1 MPRST
6 STTTDLAMTVMT
18 EIAIYASG
26 LVTGVLTARL
36 LMPEGRGAVAA
47 ILFWPQ
53 LLAAIGL
60 LSLNDAATF
69 RIGTTPTRAET
80 IVRSALF
87 MALPLAGVSVL
98 VAYHALPLLLGDG
111 RAHLLPIARTYLLV
125 FVPFNYLALVLL
137 SRDQGELRFARYN
150 ALRFL
155 MPATYL
161 VGLGV
166 LWATDRVSVGGVVGA
181 NCAAV
186 VIAALVRL
194 VLQPGLVSGW
204 PSRQEASALVK
215 LSARLHAG
223 TVLLFAAEQADKLV
237 VLMLWD
243 DVALGQYVVAL
254 TVAASGLAVVTTALR
269 RVLYPHLARRQGT
282 ADATGLLARTVRY
295 TTLAIAAVSV
305 PLVLG
310 MPSIIA
316 TVFGPA
322 YADATGPAMVLVIA
336 YGLIGLKSVVMDGVR
351 GIGEPET
358 AAATAGVSVTVFLI
372 VAWLIGTRHGL
383 AGVGMAL
390 ALANA
395 VALGYTIRHLSR
407 RWRVAPRDL
416 WGLDLRTLG
425 ELRRILLP
433 LPKARSQAH

>member
-18 EIAIYASG
+18 EIAIYACG
-26 LVTGVLTARL
+26 LATGVLTARL

-53 LLAAIGL
+53 LLAAVGL
-60 LSLNDAATF
+60 LSLNDAATY
-69 RIGTTPTRAET
+69 RIGTTPARAET
-80 IVRSALF
+80 IIRSSLF
-87 MALPLAGVSVL
+87 MALPLAGVSTL
-98 VAYHALPLLLGDG
+98 VVYHALPLLLGDS

-125 FVPFNYLALVLL
+125 FVPFNYLGLLLL

-150 ALRFL
+150 AMRFL
-155 MPATYL
+155 LPATYL
-161 VGLGV
+161 VGLAV
-166 LWATDRVSVGGVVGA
+166 LWATDHVSVGGVVGA

-186 VIAALVRL
+186 VIAALARL

-215 LSARLHAG
+215 LSVRLHVG

-237 VLMLWD
+237 VLTLWD
-243 DVALGQYVVAL
+243 DAALGQYVIAL

-269 RVLYPHLARRQGT
+269 RVLYPHLAHRQGSAGA
-282 ADATGLLARTVRY
+282 ADLLARTVRY
-295 TTLAIAAVSV
+295 TSLAIVIVSV
-305 PLVLG
+305 PMMVG
-310 MPSIIA
+310 MPTIIA
-316 TVFGPA
+316 TVFGSA
-322 YADATGPAMVLVIA
+322 YADATRPAMVLVIA
-336 YGLIGLKSVVMDGVR
+336 YGLIGLKTIVMDGVR

-358 AAATAGVSVTVFLI
+358 AAATAGVSVTVFLL
-372 VAWLIGTRHGL
+372 VAWLIGRRHGL
-383 AGVGMAL
+383 AGVGVAL
-390 ALANA
+390 VLANA
-395 VALGYTIRHLSR
+395 AALGYTIRHLSR
-407 RWRVAPRDL
+407 RWRVPPRDL

-433 LPKARSQAH
+433 LPKARSQTH